1 MTYGLDGGCNGAVQV
16 EQPDAGVRSTST
28 ELSDPIWFFTL
39 ESHFKVLGPIKP
51 LHLRAPLAD
60 EPQPDHERDRALSD
74 AYATLTPRYRFRL
87 PN

>member
-1 MTYGLDGGCNGAVQV
+1 MAVTCPV
-16 EQPDAGVRSTST
+16 AMEPSRWNNYILGAGVRSTST

-60 EPQPDHERDRALSD
+60 EPRPDHEQDRALSD
-74 AYATLTPRYRFRL
+74 AYAT
-87 PN
+87 

>member
-1 MTYGLDGGCNGAVQV
+1 LAENCAAIMRKGTTIYRALACGAHRQSL
-16 EQPDAGVRSTST
+16 AIRSNFS
-28 ELSDPIWFFTL
+28 LL

-60 EPQPDHERDRALSD
+60 EPRPDHEQDRALSD